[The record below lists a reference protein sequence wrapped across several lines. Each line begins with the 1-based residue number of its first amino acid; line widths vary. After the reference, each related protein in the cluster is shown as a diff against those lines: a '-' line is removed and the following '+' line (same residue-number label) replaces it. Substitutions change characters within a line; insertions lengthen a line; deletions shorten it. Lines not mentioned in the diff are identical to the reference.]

1 MLTRILV
8 GLVPLR
14 QQKGFNAP
22 IADLKLAPGRRH
34 SVPLHRNRRAS
45 TKGWDKIPSH
55 FGRTTK
61 VSCHGCWFLPGA
73 GPRPHHRSLG
83 VRKSAE
89 SRQPGT
95 VTSRCDRRSPHRLGY
110 PDAGRRPRLE
120 AAAISPQRGCP
131 SWRLLSRKR
140 IQAYENE
147 EVREFLLKAI
157 WLGAIADCADLPGQD
172 WGRGRHSLDPLTQ
185 DPHPA

>member
-1 MLTRILV
+1 M
-8 GLVPLR
+8 
-14 QQKGFNAP
+14 
-22 IADLKLAPGRRH
+22 
-34 SVPLHRNRRAS
+34 PLHRNRRAS

-120 AAAISPQRGCP
+120 AAAISPQRGRP

-157 WLGAIADCADLPGQD
+157 WLPHSDKPARKAGGILPLEMQ
-172 WGRGRHSLDPLTQ
+172 RATICSESKRALF
-185 DPHPA
+185 PACRRSAWMKV